1 VLSFFLCD
9 VFSKSELFGKKIT
22 ELGET
27 RHHHTNK
34 DAGRG
39 GLLEQLHGSIV
50 YVLHVPLLLAG
61 GRVYEQYYYA
71 RRR

>member
-1 VLSFFLCD
+1 MHD
-9 VFSKSELFGKKIT
+9 VFSMSELFGRRRT
-22 ELGET
+22 RELGET

-34 DAGRG
+34 DSERG

-50 YVLHVPLLLAG
+50 YGLHVPLLLAG
-61 GRVYEQYYYA
+61 RRVYEQYYYA